1 MKFKNL
7 NEDQD
12 LESYFDQIVERLGE
26 EKALDEII
34 DECPIVYKFTF
45 KVMDTYA
52 KLVKSQRLIVLDAI
66 KFNIRNLK
74 PSDAVYKI
82 WVDILSGVARANG
95 LKDLYSFY

>member
-12 LESYFDQIVERLGE
+12 LETYFDELVERLGE

-34 DECPIVYKFTF
+34 SECPIVYKFSF
-45 KVMDTYA
+45 KVLDTYA
-52 KLVKSQRLIVLDAI
+52 KLVRSQRLVLLDAI

-74 PSDAVYKI
+74 PSDSVYKT

-95 LKDLYSFY
+95 LRGLYSFY